1 MKSNTLDGKYL
12 VIDVK
17 TGKPIETCF
26 VIRLNN
32 KEFKEKLLQITSSYV
47 DNECNKPES
56 ERNYDVLNMAYEI
69 EMLILDW
76 KVG

>member
-26 VIRLNN
+26 VKRPAIDDKAAEALEVYRAVVTR
-32 KEFKEKLLQITSSYV
+32 QWS
-47 DNECNKPES
+47 
-56 ERNYDVLNMAYEI
+56 
-69 EMLILDW
+69 IL
-76 KVG
+76 GN